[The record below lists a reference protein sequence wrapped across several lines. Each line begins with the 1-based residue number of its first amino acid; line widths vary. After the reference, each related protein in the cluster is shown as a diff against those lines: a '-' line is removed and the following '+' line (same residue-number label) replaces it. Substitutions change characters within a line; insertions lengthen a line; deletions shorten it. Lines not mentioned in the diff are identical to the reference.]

1 MASAD
6 DPKANDMMGMLA
18 TILAEQKAAQAM
30 QQAALAE
37 QKAAQAAQ
45 QAAIAELA
53 TEVRELK
60 VELVATKGEL
70 VATKGEL
77 VATKVELVATNKRL
91 AELQAEEVASA
102 ATPAEYEDLGRAFI
116 TGELERRFGLRAIA
130 DASPNREI
138 DGSQWD
144 YRLPVV
150 VSAPPTH
157 PGKQSEE
164 FIIYPAMERY
174 TCPKCPTLGRQ
185 LTPTKTPGAA
195 APPAC
200 DYIIIFEIA
209 TSRSWT
215 AGSRPMLPRLEN
227 RLFITLDRARST
239 TEGIPDDILSVCAL
253 VGVVAPASCQDS
265 VRARMASAKAD
276 GSLPLLSKMMDEGRF
291 VFLLK
296 SFP

>member
-18 TILAEQKAAQAM
+18 TILAEQKAAQAV

-37 QKAAQAAQ
+37 QKAAQAEQKAAQ
-45 QAAIAELA
+45 AEQKATLAELA
-53 TEVRELK
+53 AEVKALK
-60 VELVATKGEL
+60 E
-70 VATKGEL
+70 
-77 VATKVELVATNKRL
+77 ELVATNKRL

-130 DASPNREI
+130 DASPNRVI
-138 DGSQWD
+138 DGLQWD

-174 TCPKCPTLGRQ
+174 TCPERPTGGRQ

-200 DYIIIFEIA
+200 DYIVIFEIT
-209 TSRSWT
+209 TSRGW
-215 AGSRPMLPRLEN
+215 AGKQMLPRLEQ
-227 RLFITLDRARST
+227 RLSITLDRARST
-239 TEGIPDDILSVCAL
+239 TEGVPDDILSVCAL

-265 VRARMASAKAD
+265 VRARMTSAKAD

-291 VFLLK
+291 VFLRK
-296 SFP
+296 SFA

>member
-60 VELVATKGEL
+60 VEL

-174 TCPKCPTLGRQ
+174 TCPKCPTWGRQ

-200 DYIIIFEIA
+200 DYIVIFEIT

-215 AGSRPMLPRLEN
+215 AGSRPMLPRLEK
-227 RLFITLDRARST
+227 RLIITLDRARST